1 MNKSVDLL
9 LDSHIT
15 IVGLGL
21 MGGSLALALQDKCAG
36 ITAVEIDS
44 YTRHIGLERGLVDHA
59 TKSLEDGVKYA
70 DILVL
75 ATPVRAILE
84 TLEDLN
90 RLSDHANRTL
100 LVMDLGSTK
109 TEVISAMALLPKN
122 FSGIGGHPMCGK
134 ETGGLEYADASLY
147 QDAVFVLTP
156 QNDTDKKML
165 NLARQMIS
173 AIDSIPIEMDAERHD
188 RLAALTS
195 HLPYLLACSL
205 VSAVNLEGDVDPI
218 VWKMVSSGFKDT
230 TRVASSD
237 VQMLVDILE
246 TNKDAIKNAL
256 GQQRIAMDQLE
267 IALDGDLESLQE
279 TLSSI
284 QAIRNHH
291 FPVIPSDSS

>member
-9 LDSHIT
+9 LDGHIT

-21 MGGSLALALQDKCAG
+21 MGGSLAIALQDKCAG
-36 ITAVEIDS
+36 ITAVEIDAH
-44 YTRHIGLERGLVDHA
+44 TRHMGLERGLVDYA
-59 TKSLEDGVKYA
+59 TKNLEDGLKHA

-75 ATPVRAILE
+75 ATPVRAILK
-84 TLEDLN
+84 TLEELN
-90 RLSDHANRTL
+90 RLSDHVDGTL
-100 LVMDLGSTK
+100 LVLDLGSTK
-109 TEVISAMALLPKN
+109 AQVASAMALLPKN
-122 FSGIGGHPMCGK
+122 LSGIGGHPICGK

-156 QNDTDKKML
+156 QTSTDQKML
-165 NLARQMIS
+165 GLARQIIS
-173 AIDSIPIEMDAERHD
+173 AIGSIPIEMDAERHD

-237 VQMLVDILE
+237 VQMLIDILE

-256 GQQRIAMDQLE
+256 NQQRSALDQLE
-267 IALDGDLESLQE
+267 IALDGDLESLQAS
-279 TLSSI
+279 LSTI

-291 FPVIPSDSS
+291 FPVTPDSS